1 MLNFILL
8 MIFHII
14 GDFYL
19 QSDKVARCKNARVSD
34 KCKPCTKCKEKAS
47 MNFKYIVI
55 HSLIYV
61 IPFLLLLFMMDVMAA
76 AIVIVMLTASH
87 IVIDTISCCANK
99 KLKATVVFLIDQA
112 VHTGGLYLIFRF
124 TSFNVVFSTYE
135 GLIKIAFIVL
145 LLIAPCSILINKLME
160 DTFPESVAMG
170 LFDVGSI
177 IGILERLLV
186 IIFAYLGDL
195 AAIAII
201 VTVKTWARTA
211 DLKENDFRNR
221 YLLGTLASLV
231 SAALV
236 FMLYKIM

>member
-1 MLNFILL
+1 MLNYVQL
-8 MIFHII
+8 MIMHLI

-19 QSDKVARCKNARVSD
+19 QSDKVARCKNARISD
-34 KCKPCTKCKEKAS
+34 NCKSCTKCQKGS
-47 MNFKYIVI
+47 SLNFGYVVL

-61 IPFLLLLFMMDVMAA
+61 IPFGLLLFMADTKTVA
-76 AIVIVMLTASH
+76 AIVVALVISH
-87 IVIDTISCCANK
+87 IIVDSVACWANK
-99 KLKATVVFLIDQA
+99 KTKVTVVFLIDQA
-112 VHTGGLYLIFRF
+112 VHSGVLYLIYKYSGIEMLSSAYA
-124 TSFNVVFSTYE
+124 TP
-135 GLIKIAFIVL
+135 IKVALIVL

-160 DTFPESVAMG
+160 DTFPGSVSVG

-186 IIFAYLGDL
+186 VIFAYLGDL

-201 VTVKTWARTA
+201 ITVKTWARTA
-211 DLKENDFRNR
+211 DLKKKGFRNR

-236 FMLYKIM
+236 FMLYKTI